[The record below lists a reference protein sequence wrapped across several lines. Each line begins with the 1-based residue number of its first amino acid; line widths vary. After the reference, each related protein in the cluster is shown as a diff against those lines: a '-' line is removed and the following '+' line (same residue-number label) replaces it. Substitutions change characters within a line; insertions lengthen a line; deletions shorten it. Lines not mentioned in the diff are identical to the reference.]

1 MVSCRE
7 CGAQVPDIAGPTH
20 DYVPSAPGCW
30 AAFGQVQAD
39 ALTRFGSP
47 RRHGT
52 VVDCYMA
59 QHPGDGYERRS
70 RQSPVVHLVALSLL
84 IEHGIE
90 GKGTFVRLARLLERR
105 PNFQPLA
112 PRADRGRLTILN
124 TAKSAPMPRT
134 TRVAPK
140 PGPVRSGER
149 GCTSRTRSGTS
160 SAPCYDRTRH
170 SQHRKS
176 IPLWAGILIGGY
188 LLAKPGMAAREAAAT
203 AALQQTQ
210 AAAAAWPGCEGQ
222 IRSRC
227 CAEPDE
233 AGPWPVVDDVDGNHG
248 AVKRTSGVRNL

>member
-70 RQSPVVHLVALSLL
+70 RQSPIVHLVALSLL

-90 GKGTFVRLARLLERR
+90 GRA
-105 PNFQPLA
+105 PLCA
-112 PRADRGRLTILN
+112 WCGCWSGGR
-124 TAKSAPMPRT
+124 
-134 TRVAPK
+134 
-140 PGPVRSGER
+140 
-149 GCTSRTRSGTS
+149 TS
-160 SAPCYDRTRH
+160 SR
-170 SQHRKS
+170 SHR
-176 IPLWAGILIGGY
+176 ALIGVG
-188 LLAKPGMAAREAAAT
+188 
-203 AALQQTQ
+203 
-210 AAAAAWPGCEGQ
+210 
-222 IRSRC
+222 
-227 CAEPDE
+227 
-233 AGPWPVVDDVDGNHG
+233 
-248 AVKRTSGVRNL
+248 